1 MDAIGVEGSNL
12 FTSQSINKYCYE
24 MGGIAESTQYHK
36 TIYKVCLHIMIQN
49 VSQSSLLV
57 DGKKVPQL
65 KEQSAHQH
73 PEVSSIFRALSD
85 DKSLTLFNTVALSPG
100 NSDLLTRNLN
110 LTRKQYYSKIERLS
124 KQGLLARKNG
134 KYYLTTMGKIMY
146 ELQNVVGIAVNDYW
160 KLKSLDSVIAEKVLP
175 EEELAKLINTL
186 VENEGLRDIILKR

>member
-1 MDAIGVEGSNL
+1 MPPHNDP
-12 FTSQSINKYCYE
+12 
-24 MGGIAESTQYHK
+24 
-36 TIYKVCLHIMIQN
+36 N

-65 KEQSAHQH
+65 KELSAHQH